1 LTEEKDMREAI
12 DRVVHKNKLLAIIIR
27 SDFSKEGIEFF
38 TPNEFSQQI
47 CLYEPPCWIQD
58 RSTRP

>member
-1 LTEEKDMREAI
+1 MREAI

-47 CLYEPPCWIQD
+47 APLYMFRID
-58 RSTRP
+58 ARSM